1 MTMIKTAII
10 TIGGSLLA
18 GKIAR
23 NTANDPKAAIGSG
36 TAPSLQPGGDIQIT
50 PVEGSDVQD
59 FGNFENQNI
68 AMSDEM
74 TEQEQLLLMLQ
85 EAGMGP
91 DGLASMAFG
100 GQVQYK
106 GNGGEFGIDSIF
118 DRLNMDPELMQ
129 QLLSGKTKQ
138 DYLNKIDFEAVE
150 PMDPYSPDALEISMN
165 QNQLKPSIDDMQIPE
180 VGQEETHFL
189 QGISNYAS
197 ENPEIF
203 NAGIGALSKVLSA
216 ALSDVP
222 ERKGSSVSTQTLP
235 GNSARRRSTQMNI
248 QPIGGSK
255 VTFANEGTALKRPM
269 FMPQGGQ
276 MRGPGGP
283 KDDLIPVMASNGEYM
298 LSKAAVDAAGNGSHA
313 KGLARLDAF
322 NKMGNKRYG

>member
-1 MTMIKTAII
+1 MFVNAALIAV
-10 TIGGSLLA
+10 GGSLLA
-18 GKIAR
+18 GKIASNR
-23 NTANDPKAAIGSG
+23 QNDPKAAIGSG

-85 EAGMGP
+85 QAGLDA
-91 DGLASMAFG
+91 DGLASLAFG
-100 GQVQYK
+100 GPVQYK
-106 GNGGEFGIDSIF
+106 ANGGGID
-118 DRLNMDPELMQ
+118 ELLK
-129 QLLSGKTKQ
+129 QLG
-138 DYLNKIDFEAVE
+138 IDVESLTAPSLEGVVDFTQTE
-150 PMDPYSPDALEISMN
+150 PMDPYSPDALEISMD

-255 VTFANEGTALKRPM
+255 VTFANEGTALN
-269 FMPQGGQ
+269 
-276 MRGPGGP
+276 
-283 KDDLIPVMASNGEYM
+283 DLCLCLRE
-298 LSKAAVDAAGNGSHA
+298 D
-313 KGLARLDAF
+313 R
-322 NKMGNKRYG
+322 